1 MNALP
6 VGPQRV
12 ETAEAR
18 AAYFADLERWGF
30 DIPYNAYYAATY
42 QQVVEDY
49 KSAYA
54 DFATEAHRRG
64 YPACIQIQVTVNAGD
79 RVGIEDCQYDIDNNP
94 DMREDGKSFASF
106 SSRAWI
112 DYLKELTTIFVT
124 QYGYDFVVF
133 EEPMYRVDIPGTKD
147 PFYARFVASHPGV
160 AYPKVREETSA
171 YLKVQDAKADALLA
185 FCRELVDH
193 AKSVGAKKVGIMPWF
208 FIPTT
213 ENTPAGTLNPS
224 CPINRIS
231 QIPGLDTIVVRM
243 QPDNVYCDVM
253 RTGDDMRTSPML
265 AYTEIL
271 AHSLGKDIIAVNNPT
286 DEHTMGKSEPMIP
299 YEFFRDYTISA
310 TAAMPGGFTRHWYGK
325 NYGEDNAQM
334 EVLSDAAILSNRL
347 GSPAGPIAFVFS
359 YSGTRH
365 AEPYTYE
372 TVFPFYWELA
382 KRLQFESHIPMLTF
396 FADTLEE
403 DLERHPEVQLLILEE
418 HFPLTPGQMM
428 AISKWWQ
435 SEEKRSVVS
444 FGTGLGFCADAEHPG
459 LRPSNSSC
467 PGVFELIGLKQE
479 DDPQFVSDSPIVL
492 RDVSRIRRSAFL
504 GDGMELPVNVI
515 ANVRRVFGSRATVL
529 YEVDLPDAHVPVV
542 AEWRDRATVALFCG
556 FGLNEKTVDHAEKAI
571 RYALREVGFTGFILD
586 SCTEG
591 ILWGGNKHD
600 YLVVSNLSDAEG
612 TVIGR
617 PGRSNFWDCRERAML
632 PDGDV
637 EIKIPPKSF
646 RVLRVVGRRSK
657 FFDVLGA
664 TYLRRL
670 IDGAGRAEIDLWAGR
685 TTTLVLR
692 ASPKEILVDG
702 KHSTVTQEIIGGAY
716 YVTLQQCPPGERRIA
731 LKW

>member
-12 ETAEAR
+12 IDAEAR

-42 QQVVEDY
+42 KQVVEDY

-54 DFATEAHRRG
+54 DFAAEAHRRG
-64 YPACIQIQVTVNAGD
+64 YSACIQIQVTVNAGD
-79 RVGIEDCQYDIDNNP
+79 RVGIEECQYDIDNNP

-124 QYGYDFVVF
+124 DYGYDMVVF
-133 EEPMYRVDIPGTKD
+133 EEPMYRVDIPGAKD
-147 PFYARFVASHPGV
+147 PFYAQFTAAHPDIE
-160 AYPKVREETSA
+160 YPKKHEETSA
-171 YLKVQDAKADALLA
+171 YLAVQEAKADALVA
-185 FCRELVDH
+185 FCQELVEH

-208 FIPTT
+208 FIPTI
-213 ENTPAGTLNPS
+213 ENTPPVTHNPS
-224 CPINRIS
+224 CPINRIAR
-231 QIPGLDTIVVRM
+231 IPGLDTIVVRM

-253 RTGDDMRTSPML
+253 RTGDDLQTSPML
-265 AYTEIL
+265 SYTEIL
-271 AHSLGKDIIAVNNPT
+271 AHALGKDVIAVNNPT
-286 DEHTMGKSEPMIP
+286 NEHTQSRPEPMVP
-299 YEFFRDYTISA
+299 YEFFRDYTASA
-310 TAAMPGGFTRHWYGK
+310 IAALPGGFTRHWYGK

-334 EVLSDAAILSNRL
+334 EVLSDAASLSSRL
-347 GSPAGPIAFVFS
+347 GNPVGPVAFVFS

-365 AEPYTYE
+365 AEPFTYE

-382 KRLQFESHIPMLTF
+382 KRLQFESHIGMLTF

-403 DLERHPEVQLLILEE
+403 DLARHPEVQLLVLEE
-418 HFPLTPGQMM
+418 HFPLTPSQMM
-428 AISKWWQ
+428 AISRWWQ

-444 FGTGLGFCADAEHPG
+444 FGTGLGFCADNEYPG
-459 LRPSNSSC
+459 LRPSNGAC

-479 DDPQFVSDSPIVL
+479 DEPQYVSEKPIVL

-504 GDGMELPVNVI
+504 GDGMVLPVNVI

-556 FGLNEKTVDHAEKAI
+556 FGLSENIDQAERAI
-571 RYALREVGFTGFILD
+571 RYALREVGFPGFILD
-586 SCTEG
+586 SCSEG
-591 ILWGGNKHD
+591 ILWDTNKHD
-600 YLVVSNLSDAEG
+600 YVVVSNLSDKEG
-612 TVIGR
+612 TATGR
-617 PGRSNFWDCRERAML
+617 PGRSNFWDCRERKML

-637 EIKIPPKSF
+637 EIKVPPKSF
-646 RVLRVVGRRSK
+646 RVFRVVGRRSK

-664 TYLRRL
+664 TYLRSL
-670 IDGAGRAEIDLWAGR
+670 IDGAGRAEIELWAGR

-702 KHSTVTQEIIGGAY
+702 KHSTVTQEVINGAY
-716 YVTLQQCPPGERRIA
+716 HVTLQQCLPGERKIA